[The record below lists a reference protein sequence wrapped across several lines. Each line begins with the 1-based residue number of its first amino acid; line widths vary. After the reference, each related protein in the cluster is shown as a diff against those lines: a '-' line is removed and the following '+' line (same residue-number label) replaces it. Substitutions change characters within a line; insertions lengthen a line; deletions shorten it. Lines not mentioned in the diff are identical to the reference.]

1 MRDSILV
8 EVVDSQ
14 QDLVEETARILVFE
28 TARLRNEVKG
38 LAVRT

>member
-8 EVVDSQ
+8 EVLDSV
-14 QDLVEETARILVFE
+14 QDLGEEAARMEVFE

-38 LAVRT
+38 LTVRT